1 MDFLAATIM
10 ELNQCDDSLSYLSAW
25 LATAGD
31 WSDPATLHN
40 NTKADLHDALRAT
53 TPPPS
58 PPLLFPRY
66 TPTSSP
72 SLYCTKRRGRGRKR
86 KREGSMS
93 DTASNASRETAK
105 TRATATTTS
114 SFNIH
119 LNKPILKATP
129 PSSSRQ
135 RSPSP
140 TRKVLNTLKHA
151 VPSLR
156 VCQPDAR
163 LQQPPA
169 VARLRSM
176 LISRLSRA
184 VIPRT
189 LEVWYLLCSAFNPY
203 MVQPNL
209 G

>member
-1 MDFLAATIM
+1 M
-10 ELNQCDDSLSYLSAW
+10 ESNQCDDSLSYLSAW
-25 LATAGD
+25 LATASD
-31 WSDPATLHN
+31 WTNPAALHN
-40 NTKADLHDALRAT
+40 NTKADLHDAT

-58 PPLLFPRY
+58 PPFLSPRY
-66 TPTSSP
+66 TPTSP
-72 SLYCTKRRGRGRKR
+72 ASLYWAKRRGRGRKR

-93 DTASNASRETAK
+93 DTASNASRETAR

-163 LQQPPA
+163 LQQPQA

-184 VIPRT
+184 VIPRI
-189 LEVWYLLCSAFNPY
+189 LQVWYSLCICSLLPSIPCSIQSNR
-203 MVQPNL
+203 